1 MSSRTETYDKP
12 IFNTL
17 TIKKETVPIEGS
29 KIEEPKTLAMPYSFA
44 VPNRVKVNWYS

>member
-17 TIKKETVPIEGS
+17 TTKKETVPIKES
-29 KIEEPKTLAMPYSFA
+29 KI
-44 VPNRVKVNWYS
+44 